1 MSHLQETQ
9 SYETPVE
16 EFVQAL
22 TTARKMQHDWLNYG
36 VDFVHFYVED
46 ADSNWL
52 ETWGQDDILGN
63 KLLDKIK
70 EFLVSSDDVAVE
82 IREHL
87 GENSLFDFAINLE
100 ECWRMAESNDK
111 LYVVRNLLAGENKNV
126 DLNNRELLTLA
137 DNVLLK
143 VAEIAMKID

>member
-22 TTARKMQHDWLNYG
+22 TTARRMQHDWLNYG

-52 ETWGQDDILGN
+52 ETWGQDEILGN
-63 KLLDKIK
+63 KLLDGIK

-82 IREHL
+82 IREYL
-87 GENSLFDFAINLE
+87 GESSLFDFAINLE
-100 ECWRMAESNDK
+100 ECWKMAESKEK
-111 LYVVRNLLAGENKNV
+111 LYIVRNLLAGEEKNV
-126 DLNNRELLTLA
+126 DSKNRALLSLA
-137 DNVLLK
+137 ENVLLK
-143 VAEIAMKID
+143 LADIAMNID